1 MRKHQF
7 ETLEKTR
14 KKGNELQY
22 SRHGDPVMSRYSKMK
37 AGRRERYV
45 PKGELE
51 YLSKEIKVRKVN
63 RRLTP
68 YSHNTHFDI

>member
-1 MRKHQF
+1 
-7 ETLEKTR
+7 
-14 KKGNELQY
+14 
-22 SRHGDPVMSRYSKMK
+22 MSRYSKIK